1 MIVPDENTSY
11 RRILI
16 VAWPI
21 ILSSISVPLL
31 ALVDTAVI
39 GNLGDAALLGA
50 IAIGGMI
57 FNFIYWGFGFLR
69 MGTTGLIAQ
78 EVGREHWLNVRAI
91 LYRAGLLGILIGV
104 SLVLTQS
111 LIASAAFSII
121 DGSHSVESAA
131 MEYFQIRILGAPI
144 SLANLAIIGFLLGCQ
159 DTRGLLVIQ
168 VSVNLINIVLDL
180 LFVVVFNMNVTGV
193 ALASV
198 LAEIF
203 ALGLGMIFVAGQL
216 RRQGLSI
223 RPAWVEVWQPQAL
236 FRMLAVNR
244 DIMIR
249 TLSLTFGFAWF
260 TNQGAAGGD
269 ITLAANTVLIQFVT
283 FSAFFLD
290 GIALAAETLVGQ
302 AIGARRRRLVERI
315 IVLSTHLS
323 IATAIMMAIVIYLTG
338 NLVISVLT
346 NVVQVREFAAIYFLW
361 VVAAPLISVWCYLLD
376 GVFIGATRTAE
387 MRNAMVASLA
397 IYLVIWWLT
406 KPFENHGLWLSL
418 MAYYVARSLTLFV
431 YLPRLIRGVE
441 EPKT

>member
-11 RRILI
+11 RQILI

-104 SLVLTQS
+104 SLILTQS
-111 LIASAAFSII
+111 FIASAAFSII

-180 LFVVVFNMNVTGV
+180 LFVVIFKMSVTGV

-216 RRQGLSI
+216 RRQGLSL

-236 FRMLAVNR
+236 IRMLAVNR

-323 IATAIMMAIVIYLTG
+323 IAPAIMMAIVIYLSG

-346 NVVQVREFAAIYFLW
+346 NV
-361 VVAAPLISVWCYLLD
+361 CLLYTSPSPRD
-376 GVFIGATRTAE
+376 RTRSRMPSSA
-387 MRNAMVASLA
+387 
-397 IYLVIWWLT
+397 
-406 KPFENHGLWLSL
+406 
-418 MAYYVARSLTLFV
+418 
-431 YLPRLIRGVE
+431 
-441 EPKT
+441 